1 LKNLLRFGVVVAG
14 LLFCLGCDSGPPPA
28 EVEAEAKK
36 LNESPDYENEMMG
49 GGDAAGEGDAAGGGD
64 AANE

>member
-14 LLFCLGCDSGPPPA
+14 LLFCLGCDSGPPP
-28 EVEAEAKK
+28 VEAEAEAKQ
-36 LNESPDYENEMMG
+36 LNESPDYEAEMMG
-49 GGDAAGEGDAAGGGD
+49 GGDAAGDAAGGGD

>member
-1 LKNLLRFGVVVAG
+1 MKNILSFGVVVAG

-28 EVEAEAKK
+28 EAEAEAKK
-36 LNESPDYENEMMG
+36 LNESTDYEKEMMG
-49 GGDAAGEGDAAGGGD
+49 EMSGEAD

>member
-1 LKNLLRFGVVVAG
+1 MAG

-28 EVEAEAKK
+28 EAEAEAKK
-36 LNESPDYENEMMG
+36 LNESPDYEKEMMG
-49 GGDAAGEGDAAGGGD
+49 EMSGGAD